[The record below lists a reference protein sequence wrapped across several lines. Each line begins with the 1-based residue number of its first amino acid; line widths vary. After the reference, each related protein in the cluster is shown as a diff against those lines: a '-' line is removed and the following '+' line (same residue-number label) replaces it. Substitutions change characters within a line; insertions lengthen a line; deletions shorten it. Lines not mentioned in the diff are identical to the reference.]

1 MRDTEVLRRRLWAQI
16 GLPLATAT
24 LLSACGSP
32 NNQPQPVKQA
42 SKADTKQEK
51 KPNRKAPDE
60 LDVPEVDEAGAA
72 NPATTE
78 GYIPPA
84 RYEDIPEGE
93 FDYFGPGR
101 DPFGEHDEEEGCVNG
116 DWCGAPAD
124 ARLFAIE
131 HMPDQL
137 GCPAKIL
144 AKPETTNALKKDEKR
159 WEGLSFHPMMQGRLM
174 STMTK
179 EKREQGSP
187 EICCYHWFEYCSGR
201 PLLDGEELVVAP
213 LRPGSSWSCDPSEVA
228 APADRP
234 DSALDPTLRARLG
247 ELWVEDARMEH
258 AAIAAFE
265 RATLELMAMAAPP
278 ELLGD
283 VQLAAAD
290 EVMHAQRCFGLAA
303 RFSGQQREP
312 GPLTSLEPRVIGLAG
327 DGGPEQARTDWIRL
341 ALDTFVEGCVGE
353 TIATLIARRA
363 MRRCE
368 DPATRTTLERIVDD
382 EGRHAGL
389 AWQTIRWIADACG
402 EHRDAVL
409 AALEQQAEAMAA
421 EAREACDA
429 LPVADPQA
437 DELARFG
444 RCDRRTELLARRDAW
459 AELIL
464 PTLAAIVRPD
474 ADERGPQQLW
484 T

>member
-1 MRDTEVLRRRLWAQI
+1 MRDTEVIRRRLWALL
-16 GLPLATAT
+16 GLPSRFALPVATAT
-24 LLSACGSP
+24 LLTACGSP
-32 NNQPQPVKQA
+32 TEQPKPVKQID
-42 SKADTKQEK
+42 KADAKQGDKADAEQA
-51 KPNRKAPDE
+51 KPNQP
-60 LDVPEVDEAGAA
+60 A
-72 NPATTE
+72 NPGEMAE
-78 GYIPPA
+78 GYMPPA

-101 DPFGEHDEEEGCVNG
+101 DPFGEHDEEEGCPSG
-116 DWCGAPAD
+116 DWCGSPND

-131 HMPDQL
+131 HVPDQL
-137 GCPAKIL
+137 GCPSKIL
-144 AKPETTNALKKDEKR
+144 AKPETTNALKKSDKR

-174 STMTK
+174 TSVTK
-179 EKREQGSP
+179 DKRAEGDA

-201 PLLDGEELVVAP
+201 PLLDGETMIVAP
-213 LRPGSSWSCDPSEVA
+213 LRPGSSWSCEPSEVA
-228 APADRP
+228 APGDRP
-234 DSALDPTLRARLG
+234 DSAIDPALRARLG

-258 AAIAAFE
+258 ASIAAFE

-278 ELLGD
+278 ELLGE

-290 EVMHAQRCFGLAA
+290 EVAHAQRCFGLAA

-312 GPLTSLEPRVIGLAG
+312 GPLTTLEPRVVGLA
-327 DGGPEQARTDWIRL
+327 DSDVEQARADWVRL

-353 TIATLIARRA
+353 TIATLIAKRG

-368 DPATRTTLERIVDD
+368 DPASYATLETIVDD

-389 AWQTIRWIADACG
+389 AWQTIRWITEACG
-402 EHRDAVL
+402 EHREAVL

-421 EAREACDA
+421 DARQACGED
-429 LPVADPQA
+429 LPPADPQA

-464 PTLAAIVRPD
+464 PTLVALVRPD
-474 ADERGPQQLW
+474 SDGDDPGPELW